1 MRAEGETGL
10 EKEREESSECTERRD
25 CAVLASARVCE
36 KERRRER
43 EREREEQ
50 KKRKE
55 VESEMQAV
63 QQGYLWKKGKVTGQW
78 IRRWYA
84 LEDGVLYYSE
94 EADAYC
100 ATSLNG
106 QGDVGGARHS
116 GSPSGNGGG
125 RRNVLDGTP
134 VVRCQALPVQHY
146 NGKTLL
152 GLRII
157 TVEGE
162 SKDLYTTSHSDW
174 QSWARSIKRRNT
186 TSLDDDYAVEDMIG
200 SGAFSTVHRARHLA
214 SGQMVALK
222 VIEKKSY
229 KKCSSLLEK
238 EITVMHLL
246 DDHKNIVKLREV
258 LTTPYEVVVAMDLC
272 DGGNLV
278 EGMSKL
284 TYTEA
289 AIANIVRQIVDGLAY
304 LHARS
309 ICHRDLKPEN
319 IVFETKPPCDSIKII
334 DFGMA
339 SFFNQG
345 TLVSGTPHYM
355 APEIISDPHTVAQR
369 GCGPEVDMW
378 ALGCLT
384 YFLLTGETPFKGK
397 TNDEVFNSVIVGKWS
412 FSAEHEDII
421 SPVSRDVVTEL
432 LSRDPKDRPTA
443 AELMQHRW
451 ISGSVWRDT
460 LLEAASKNMAEVME
474 YATSTYMSMR
484 RSSDSNGD
492 SSNPNHSRRF
502 KTNSN
507 NISIPIFNKASEH
520 EVREFASKMIS
531 FAEDAPNASS
541 SSAAAAAA
549 TRSKDEMR
557 RQHEQRLRDALDAG
571 GAMSTS
577 GENRN
582 TWANSSGDNVGNG
595 GSGGG
600 PNLRSASQTLS
611 RIFCC
616 GRSKLY
622 RRDSLEHL
630 TDYDDAWSTRVSD
643 FD

>member
-1 MRAEGETGL
+1 
-10 EKEREESSECTERRD
+10 
-25 CAVLASARVCE
+25 
-36 KERRRER
+36 
-43 EREREEQ
+43 
-50 KKRKE
+50 
-55 VESEMQAV
+55 MQAV

-100 ATSLNG
+100 SSGDPTAGCNG
-106 QGDVGGARHS
+106 SHRV
-116 GSPSGNGGG
+116 GSPGAGSSTSAG

-134 VVRCQALPVQHY
+134 VVRCQSLPVQHF
-146 NGKTLL
+146 NGKPLL

-162 SKDLYTTSHSDW
+162 SKDLYTTSHSDF
-174 QSWARSIKRRNT
+174 QSWARSIKRRST
-186 TSLDDDYAVEDMIG
+186 IALEDDYSVEDMIG
-200 SGAFSTVHRARHLA
+200 SGAFSTVHRARHLG
-214 SGQMVALK
+214 SGHMVALK
-222 VIEKKSY
+222 VIEKKAY

-246 DDHKNIVKLREV
+246 DNHKNIVKLREV
-258 LTTPYEVVVAMDLC
+258 LTTPYEVVVAMELC

-278 EGMSKL
+278 EGMSKV

-289 AIANIVRQIVDGLAY
+289 AIANIVRQIVDGLSY
-304 LHARS
+304 LHDRS

-355 APEIISDPHTVAQR
+355 APEIIMDPHSVAQR

-384 YFLLTGETPFKGK
+384 YFLLTGETPFKGR
-397 TNDEVFNSVIVGKWS
+397 TNDEVFNSVIVGRWQ
-412 FSAEHEDII
+412 FTQEHEDII
-421 SPVSRDVVTEL
+421 SPVSREVVTSL
-432 LSRDPKDRPTA
+432 LLRDPKERPTA
-443 AELMQHRW
+443 HELTRHNW
-451 ISGSVWRDT
+451 ISGSISRDT

-474 YATSTYMSMR
+474 NATSTYMSSMR
-484 RSSDSNGD
+484 RSQDGGSGSNASGGNPETSNGGTG
-492 SSNPNHSRRF
+492 NPNHSRRF
-502 KTNSN
+502 TTNSR
-507 NISIPIFNKASEH
+507 NISIPIFNKASEQ
-520 EVREFASKMIS
+520 EVKQFASKMLNS
-531 FAEDAPNASS
+531 FAEDGGPTPHGSARKSNGGSHGAHADANAH
-541 SSAAAAAA
+541 A
-549 TRSKDEMR
+549 TVGGGRGDKGHFDA
-557 RQHEQRLRDALDAG
+557 RQQQEQRLRDALNAKSSSG
-571 GAMSTS
+571 GDSRS
-577 GENRN
+577 RN
-582 TWANSSGDNVGNG
+582 TWSRAGAQA
-595 GSGGG
+595 GGG
-600 PNLRSASQTLS
+600 MRGGAGSLLS
-611 RIFCC
+611 RVFCC

-630 TDYDDAWSTRVSD
+630 TEYDDAENIWSHRVTE